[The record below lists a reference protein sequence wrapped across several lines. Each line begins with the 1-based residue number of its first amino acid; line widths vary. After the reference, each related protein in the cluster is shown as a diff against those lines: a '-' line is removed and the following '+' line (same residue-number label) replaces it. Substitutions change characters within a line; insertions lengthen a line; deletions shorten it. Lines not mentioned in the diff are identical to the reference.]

1 MIQSGMDLSS
11 CVMFLFHSFKFS
23 ALPLLLLLP
32 FNKSGSRLPRKFS
45 IISHIINYGAESI
58 WLLLFFF
65 CSCMFNSK
73 IIHISLCVY
82 KIQICSPALCG
93 VMKSLHMLPVT
104 LSPQI
109 VFRFRAIW
117 TSTAIHFHV
126 PANAK
131 KNKWRVLQYAASG
144 IAVTLTHFSSLS
156 FEEKVQGILTTDMQ
170 QFFFS
175 CILLE
180 TSALLGL
187 RDWAEHYHVWRRM

>member
-1 MIQSGMDLSS
+1 MSCSCSALLSS
-11 CVMFLFHSFKFS
+11 QLFLYCSYSPSTNLEVGCLENSASFHTLSTMVLNLFD
-23 ALPLLLLLP
+23 
-32 FNKSGSRLPRKFS
+32 
-45 IISHIINYGAESI
+45 YYY
-58 WLLLFFF
+58 FFF

-73 IIHISLCVY
+73 IIHISPCVY

-187 RDWAEHYHVWRRM
+187 RDWAEHYHVWRRL